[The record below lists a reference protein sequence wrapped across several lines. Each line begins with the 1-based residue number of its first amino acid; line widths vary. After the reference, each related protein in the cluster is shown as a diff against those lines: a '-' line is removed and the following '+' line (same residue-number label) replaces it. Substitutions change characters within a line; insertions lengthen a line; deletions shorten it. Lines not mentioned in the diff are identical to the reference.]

1 MALID
6 CRFCSCYQRPL
17 LLRIFLLI
25 FIGLALWGW
34 IILLVRA
41 LILLLK
47 NCLRCCRCLL
57 RNLPCSSR
65 WLLILLLFLL
75 LLPVFEKFLL
85 QGLYTLLERTVL
97 LPVLRLDNV
106 IVTHDHSPIEFFQ
119 CQLAEQIVSAFFE
132 VHDNFRRLEVA
143 TLVILRYSRQ
153 LLQLRVEWLD
163 FVTSRLTRMI
173 SRLVDFYVGSAQV
186 GASITISPT
195 TRRQCIYLRLL

>member
-1 MALID
+1 MRD
-6 CRFCSCYQRPL
+6 
-17 LLRIFLLI
+17 
-25 FIGLALWGW
+25 
-34 IILLVRA
+34 
-41 LILLLK
+41 
-47 NCLRCCRCLL
+47 
-57 RNLPCSSR
+57 LPCSSR

-119 CQLAEQIVSAFFE
+119 RQLAEQIVSAFFE

-143 TLVILRYSRQ
+143 TLVILNHCIPIFWLRYFRQ

-163 FVTSRLTRMI
+163 LVTSRLTRMI
-173 SRLVDFYVGSAQV
+173 RRLVHF
-186 GASITISPT
+186 
-195 TRRQCIYLRLL
+195 